1 MKVMRIFERLEK
13 VRRPTQ
19 RCKSRVVGL
28 ESHDSSYVTMGQHAN
43 RGGPGVLNS
52 KMNLLKSR
60 EKQLV
65 VCFVRQIEEVFR
77 RWVDWSV
84 VFGFSV
90 TRQVQGF
97 PVFRA
102 KTKSRPSFHPSHLEG
117 MCSLERIPMKTW
129 LWWPWQWI
137 WRKLEILCLSE
148 VVAADT
154 TRLSWQVDVEHF
166 KMEDFL
172 MPDICHSLVEQ
183 SVIKDNVF
191 ANRLSGM
198 FSPW

>member
-19 RCKSRVVGL
+19 RCKSRFVGL
-28 ESHDSSYVTMGQHAN
+28 ESHDSSYITMGQRAN

-65 VCFVRQIEEVFR
+65 VRFVRQIKEVFR

-97 PVFRA
+97 PSLSCKNKESTFFSSIAFGRNVFLGA
-102 KTKSRPSFHPSHLEG
+102 YTDEDFGYSV
-117 MCSLERIPMKTW
+117 
-129 LWWPWQWI
+129 
-137 WRKLEILCLSE
+137 
-148 VVAADT
+148 VVAMAVDLEKAGDSVPV
-154 TRLSWQVDVEHF
+154 RSSCSRHHQVI
-166 KMEDFL
+166 M
-172 MPDICHSLVEQ
+172 
-183 SVIKDNVF
+183 
-191 ANRLSGM
+191 AG
-198 FSPW
+198 